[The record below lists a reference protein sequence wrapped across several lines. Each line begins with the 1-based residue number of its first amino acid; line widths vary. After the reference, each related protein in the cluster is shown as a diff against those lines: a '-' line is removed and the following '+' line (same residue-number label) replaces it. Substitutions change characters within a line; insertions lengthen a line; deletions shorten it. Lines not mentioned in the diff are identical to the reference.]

1 MKRQFSGW
9 KPTCN
14 ADYEWLDEVS
24 NKSDCDIFICT
35 HDTFTPKVNNVAY
48 KILMTDTNTYSCDGL
63 ACYRC
68 ESDDKYKDKHYS
80 ELYLM
85 KNIPSTVKRHKY
97 IGFCHYRRYFSF
109 MDVIPNLDEIF
120 SHYDAIFRTPIM
132 FNCSV
137 REHYEHFHNIDDL
150 NACEEIVKK
159 YFTEY
164 YDTFKEVMDGNTLH
178 ANNMFII
185 RTEDF
190 DKYIKFLY
198 DVVDDK
204 FMNEV
209 VGDDFDAYLERNKDK
224 YIKDFYPNNTLAYQ
238 CRVGAYLMER
248 LTDVFFRKN
257 FSKIKTY
264 DIILTENKYFKNK
277 E

>member
-1 MKRQFSGW
+1 MMRKASGW

-24 NKSDCDIFICT
+24 NKSDCDIFICSYK
-35 HDTFTPKVNNVAY
+35 TFTPLVKNVAY
-48 KILMTDTNTYSCDGL
+48 KVLIPDSNIFSCSGL

-80 ELYLM
+80 EMYVM

-109 MDVIPNLDEIF
+109 LDEIPNLDEIF
-120 SHYDAIFRTPIM
+120 SEYDAISVTPIK
-132 FNCSV
+132 FKRSV
-137 REHYEHFHNIDDL
+137 REQYGAMHNIDDL
-150 NACEEIVKK
+150 NALEEIVKND
-159 YFTEY
+159 FNDY
-164 YDTFKEVMDGNTLH
+164 YDAFKEVMDGNLFYPC
-178 ANNMFII
+178 NMFIM

-198 DVVDDK
+198 DVVDGK
-204 FMNEV
+204 FMRDV
-209 VGDDFDAYLERNKDK
+209 IGDDFDAYLERNKDK
-224 YIKDFYPNNTLAYQ
+224 YIKRFHPNNTLEYQ
-238 CRVGAYLMER
+238 YRVGGYLMER
-248 LTDVFFRKN
+248 LTNVFFKKH

-264 DIILTENKYFKNK
+264 DIILTENKYFKSK
-277 E
+277 G